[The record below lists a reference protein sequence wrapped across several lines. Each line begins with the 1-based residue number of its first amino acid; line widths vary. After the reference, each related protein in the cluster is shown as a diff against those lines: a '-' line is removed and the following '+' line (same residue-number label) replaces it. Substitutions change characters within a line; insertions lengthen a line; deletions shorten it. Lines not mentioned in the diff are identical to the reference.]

1 MTQIIT
7 DEKIIN
13 DLLDRRIEQAIPG
26 KEELKRLLL
35 SGKKLKIYQGFDPSS
50 ANLHIGHI
58 VGILVLKILHD
69 LGHEVIFLI
78 GDFTAT
84 IGDPTGK
91 DKARIPL
98 TIEKTRENA
107 KTYQEQVKSILSFE
121 GENPVSMRFNSEWLA
136 GMNMTE
142 VLQFAMNF
150 TAQQILERDM
160 YQKRLKEGKPISLH
174 EFLYPVLVTKD
185 AISLDVDIE
194 MGGTDQIFNMSVGR
208 HLIKALTGK
217 DKLTMAVPLL
227 TDTNGKKFG
236 KSEGN
241 AINIVEKAENLFGQ
255 IMSLTDEAI
264 MPCFRL
270 ITLIPTEKLPTEE
283 EIKNNP
289 MEQKKKLAWELVKML
304 HDENTANLAQE
315 HFEKTVQAD
324 ETPENMPEYKIEQ
337 GSKKNLIDFLAE
349 TNLTISKSEAKRLV
363 EQNAVKIDGQI
374 MTNPKQEIE
383 LKAGM
388 ILKVGKRKW
397 LKLV

>member
-241 AINIVEKAENLFGQ
+241 AINIVEKAKNLFGQ